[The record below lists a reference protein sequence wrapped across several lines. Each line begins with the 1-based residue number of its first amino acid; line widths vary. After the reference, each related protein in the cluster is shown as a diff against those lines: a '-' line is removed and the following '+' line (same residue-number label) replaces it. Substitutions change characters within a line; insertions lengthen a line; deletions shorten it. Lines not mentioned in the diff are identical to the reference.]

1 MQKTHFYFLTG
12 ILSFLCWTQ
21 EAAAQTLTT
30 YESPSASYRL
40 TGSRAAPLHPV
51 QTEQNKAQIKA
62 AVQKSPKAEKL
73 NHTQKQLVRDQAV
86 KREQLNIQKQKSL
99 PEKASDTWQKTK
111 DATADKWSDVKDATA
126 DKWEDV
132 KEGTAEKWSD
142 VKDATADKWED
153 VKEGTKETWQ
163 DVKEGTKEKW
173 QNMTETS
180 EEKAVRLHKEAVQK
194 TRGISDRSA
203 RMPAHKQPSV
213 KPVVKDVGKP
223 ISLRKNIKGRNGGD
237 VRSNNVNKA
246 KKTEAN
252 GKSAGDVP
260 VSSAEETTHPVPI
273 VHGKTARGRKA
284 TSPSFLSRADKDV
297 NSWANAYAQAKNELL
312 KETGLSYTL
321 DVSLMGQR
329 GAPSGHIT
337 PWQTQYYGAATWDMF
352 QSDTWGSGSADLA
365 YEMVRY
371 WNGNG
376 AELGSNIGVVTP
388 LNDYTSK
395 ANYFYELSYTHQ
407 MPGKLNWLS
416 VTLGQFPMYNFDGT
430 TYDSNQQIN
439 FVNESFSQNASST
452 YPSAGLGGYLTISPD
467 SFWSISAGGQDARN
481 IDGNNISTNHWGKKF
496 ASFVSGTINPKN
508 KLGQA
513 TLSVLLYHQPSVEAQ
528 PEKTQGWS
536 VNAQQNMGKKL
547 ALFMRANGV
556 NKGVNGIRQS
566 YVLGGVYNNPLNR
579 NALDQIGFAGAVN
592 KLDKGVN
599 GEGSRSVENMLEG
612 YWAWGISSF
621 MTITPDVQFY
631 INPGLNQKSN
641 TATVAS
647 VRATMMF

>member
-1 MQKTHFYFLTG
+1 MQKAHFYFLTG

-21 EAAAQTLTT
+21 EAAAQMQTT
-30 YESPSASYRL
+30 DAKGTPPYRL
-40 TGSRAAPLHPV
+40 TGSRAAPMHPV
-51 QTEQNKAQIKA
+51 QTEQNKAQINA

-73 NHTQKQLVRDQAV
+73 NRTQKQLVRDRAV

-99 PEKASDTWQKTK
+99 SEKASDTWQKTK
-111 DATADKWSDVKDATA
+111 DVTAEKWSDVKDATA
-126 DKWEDV
+126 DKWSDI
-132 KEGTAEKWSD
+132 KDATADKWSDIKDASAEKWSD

-173 QNMTETS
+173 QNITETN
-180 EEKAVRLHKEAVQK
+180 EEKASRLHQEALQKTHEVPERSVQK
-194 TRGISDRSA
+194 
-203 RMPAHKQPSV
+203 PASKQSSV
-213 KPVVKDVGKP
+213 KPVVKDAGKP
-223 ISLRKNIKGRNGGD
+223 MSLQNNIQGRNGGD
-237 VRSNNVNKA
+237 V
-246 KKTEAN
+246 
-252 GKSAGDVP
+252 SALSTD
-260 VSSAEETTHPVPI
+260 ETTHPVPI

-352 QSDTWGSGSADLA
+352 QSDTWGSGSANLA

-388 LNDYTSK
+388 LNDYTTK

-439 FVNESFSQNASST
+439 FVNESFSQNATST
-452 YPSAGLGGYLTISPD
+452 YPSASLGGYLTVSPD
-467 SFWSISAGGQDARN
+467 PFWSISAGGQDAQN

-496 ASFVSGTINPKN
+496 TSFVSGTINPKN

-536 VNAQQNMGKKL
+536 VNAQQNMGQKL

-599 GEGSRSVENMLEG
+599 GEGSRSVENMLEA

-647 VRATMMF
+647 IRATMMF

>member
-1 MQKTHFYFLTG
+1 MQKVHFYFLTG
-12 ILSFLCWTQ
+12 LLGFLCLTQ
-21 EAAAQTLTT
+21 EAAAQMQTT
-30 YESPSASYRL
+30 YENGTPPYRL
-40 TGSRAAPLHPV
+40 SGSRAAPMHPV

-62 AVQKSPKAEKL
+62 AVKESPKAEKL
-73 NHTQKQLVRDQAV
+73 NRTQKHLIRQREI
-86 KREQLNIQKQKSL
+86 KREELNIQRQKTLS
-99 PEKASDTWQKTK
+99 EKASDTWQKTK
-111 DATADKWSDVKDATA
+111 DATAEKWSDVKDA
-126 DKWEDV
+126 
-132 KEGTAEKWSD
+132 TAEKWSD
-142 VKDATADKWED
+142 VKDATAEKWED

-173 QNMTETS
+173 QNVTETN
-180 EEKAVRLHKEAVQK
+180 EEKATRLHQEAIQK
-194 TRGISDRSA
+194 TRQNNHPVKEPVRKEL
-203 RMPAHKQPSV
+203 P
-213 KPVVKDVGKP
+213 KPVVKDGGK
-223 ISLRKNIKGRNGGD
+223 SLSLENKMKGRNGGD
-237 VRSNNVNKA
+237 VLKNTSA
-246 KKTEAN
+246 STEKTCPI

-260 VSSAEETTHPVPI
+260 MLSTDETTHPTPI
-273 VHGKTARGRKA
+273 IHGKTARGRQL

-352 QSDTWGSGSADLA
+352 QSNTWGSGSANLA

-388 LNDYTSK
+388 LNDYTNK

-416 VTLGQFPMYNFDGT
+416 VTLGQFPLYNFDGT

-439 FVNESFSQNASST
+439 FVNESFSQNATST
-452 YPSAGLGGYLTISPD
+452 YPSASLGGYLTVSPD
-467 SFWSISAGGQDARN
+467 PFWSISAGGQDARN

-496 ASFVSGTINPKN
+496 TSFVSGTINPKN

-513 TLSVLLYHQPSVEAQ
+513 TLSVLFYNQPSVEEQ

-547 ALFMRANGV
+547 AMFMRANGV

-579 NALDQIGFAGAVN
+579 NVLDQIGFAGAVN

-599 GEGSRSVENMLEG
+599 GEGSRSVENMLEA

-647 VRATMMF
+647 IRATMMF